1 MTSSSDALAPEVE
14 AVVAACMEV
23 LRQTPSAVVTDI
35 DGTVSA
41 IAPTPAEAMVDPGA
55 KAALAL
61 LAERL
66 TAVAVVSGRAPQDG
80 VAMVGLPELIYVGN
94 HGLERIARG
103 TPWTHP
109 VAAAAQPAIAA
120 ALAEIESA
128 ARAGGDVPWLII
140 ENKGV
145 TGTVHYRL
153 APDQI
158 AAAALLEPLA
168 RAAADRHGLRLTLG
182 RMIFEVRPALA
193 VNKGTAIREL
203 AQDLGLRGV
212 VFFGDDVTDV
222 DAFRALRELREAGD
236 AATLRVGVLGPDT
249 SPAVLAEIDISV
261 DGVPAC
267 AATLIALAARL
278 AREEEAAR
286 AKSAVEDS
294 FRPANRRRIGPG

>member
-1 MTSSSDALAPEVE
+1 
-14 AVVAACMEV
+14 
-23 LRQTPSAVVTDI
+23 
-35 DGTVSA
+35 
-41 IAPTPAEAMVDPGA
+41 
-55 KAALAL
+55 L

-66 TAVAVVSGRAPQDG
+66 AAVAVVSGRAPQDG
-80 VAMVGLPELIYVGN
+80 AAMVGLPELIYVGN

-109 VAAAAQPAIAA
+109 LAAAAQPAIAA

-128 ARAGGDVPWLII
+128 ARAGGDLPWLII

-153 APDQI
+153 APDQM

-182 RMIFEVRPALA
+182 RMIFEVRPAVA

-203 AQDLGLRGV
+203 AQDLGLRGI

-222 DAFRALRELREAGD
+222 DAFRALRELREAGE

-261 DGVPAC
+261 YGVPAC

-278 AREEEAAR
+278 AEEAA
-286 AKSAVEDS
+286 AAQSAVDDS
-294 FRPANRRRIGPG
+294 F

>member
-1 MTSSSDALAPEVE
+1 MASSNDTLTPEVE

-23 LRQTPSAVVTDI
+23 LRQAPSAVVTDI

-66 TAVAVVSGRAPQDG
+66 TAVAVVSGRAPRDG

-120 ALAEIESA
+120 ALAEIEIA
-128 ARAGGDVPWLII
+128 ARAAADVPWLLI

-168 RAAADRHGLRLTLG
+168 RAAADRHGLRLTSG

-203 AQDLGLRGV
+203 AQDLDLRGI

-222 DAFRALRELREAGD
+222 DAFRALRELREAGE

-249 SPAVLAEIDISV
+249 SPAVLAEIDMSV
-261 DGVPAC
+261 VGVPAC

-278 AREEEAAR
+278 AEEAEA
-286 AKSAVEDS
+286 AQSADGDS
-294 FRPANRRRIGPG
+294 LN

>member
-1 MTSSSDALAPEVE
+1 MASSSDALDPEVE
-14 AVVAACMEV
+14 AVVAACMDV
-23 LRQTPSAVVTDI
+23 LRQAPSAVVTDI
-35 DGTVSA
+35 DGTISA

-55 KAALAL
+55 QAALAL
-61 LAERL
+61 LVERL
-66 TAVAVVSGRAPQDG
+66 AVVAVVSGRAPQDG

-109 VAAAAQPAIAA
+109 AAAAAQPAITA

-128 ARAGGDVPWLII
+128 ARAAADVPWLLI

-153 APDQI
+153 SPDPA

-168 RAAADRHGLRLTLG
+168 GAAADRHGLRLTLG

-203 AQDLGLRGV
+203 THDLGLRGI

-222 DAFRALRELREAGD
+222 DAFRALRELREAGE
-236 AATLRVGVLGPDT
+236 ASTLRIGVLGPDT
-249 SPAVLAEIDISV
+249 SPAVLAEIDLSV
-261 DGVPAC
+261 HGVPAC
-267 AATLIALAARL
+267 AATLLALAARL
-278 AREEEAAR
+278 ADTEET
-286 AKSAVEDS
+286 
-294 FRPANRRRIGPG
+294 

>member
-1 MTSSSDALAPEVE
+1 
-14 AVVAACMEV
+14 
-23 LRQTPSAVVTDI
+23 
-35 DGTVSA
+35 
-41 IAPTPAEAMVDPGA
+41 
-55 KAALAL
+55 
-61 LAERL
+61 
-66 TAVAVVSGRAPQDG
+66 VVSVRVPQDG
-80 VAMVGLPELIYVGN
+80 GGMVGLPELIYVGN

-109 VAAAAQPAIAA
+109 VAAAAQPSIAA

-128 ARAGGDVPWLII
+128 ARSVADVPWLLI

-168 RAAADRHGLRLTLG
+168 RSAADRHGLRLTLG

-203 AQDLGLRGV
+203 AQDLGLRGI

-222 DAFRALRELREAGD
+222 DAFRALRELREAGE

-249 SPAVLAEIDISV
+249 SPAVLAEIDLSV
-261 DGVPAC
+261 VGVPAC

-278 AREEEAAR
+278 ADEAEGA
-286 AKSAVEDS
+286 
-294 FRPANRRRIGPG
+294 

>member
-14 AVVAACMEV
+14 AVVAACMDV
-23 LRQTPSAVVTDI
+23 LRQTPAAVVTDI

-66 TAVAVVSGRAPQDG
+66 AAVAVVSGRAPQDG

-120 ALAEIESA
+120 ALAEIEGA
-128 ARAGGDVPWLII
+128 ARSVGDVPWLLI

-145 TGTVHYRL
+145 TGTIHYRL

-168 RAAADRHGLRLTLG
+168 RAAADRHGLRLTHG

-203 AQDLGLRGV
+203 AQDLGLRGI

-222 DAFRALRELREAGD
+222 DAFRALRELREAGA

-261 DGVPAC
+261 SGVPAC
-267 AATLIALAARL
+267 AATLIALAARR
-278 AREEEAAR
+278 AEEAAT
-286 AKSAVEDS
+286 AQSALDDS
-294 FRPANRRRIGPG
+294 F

>member
-1 MTSSSDALAPEVE
+1 VAFVSDALTPEVG
-14 AVVAACMEV
+14 AVVTACMEV

-35 DGTVSA
+35 DGTISA

-66 TAVAVVSGRAPQDG
+66 AAVAVVSGRAPQDG
-80 VAMVGLPELIYVGN
+80 VAMVGLPELTYVGN

-109 VAAAAQPAIAA
+109 MAAAAQPAIAA

-128 ARAGGDVPWLII
+128 ARAAADVPWLLV

-145 TGTVHYRL
+145 TGTIHYRL

-158 AAAALLEPLA
+158 AAVALLEPLA
-168 RAAADRHGLRLTLG
+168 HAAATRHALRLTLG
-182 RMIFEVRPALA
+182 RMIFEMRPALA

-203 AQDLGLRGV
+203 AEDLGLRGI

-222 DAFRALRELREAGD
+222 DAFRALRELREAGE
-236 AATLRVGVLGPDT
+236 AATLRVGVLGSET
-249 SPAVLAEIDISV
+249 SPAVLAEIDVSV
-261 DGVPAC
+261 NGVAAC
-267 AATLIALAARL
+267 AATLLALAARL
-278 AREEEAAR
+278 AEEAE
-286 AKSAVEDS
+286 SALGVDQAS
-294 FRPANRRRIGPG
+294 FKPASGRQTGPD

>member
-1 MTSSSDALAPEVE
+1 MASASHALAPEVD
-14 AVVAACMEV
+14 AVVSACMEV
-23 LRQTPSAVVTDI
+23 LRQAPSAVVTDI
-35 DGTVSA
+35 DGTISA

-61 LAERL
+61 LVERL
-66 TAVAVVSGRAPQDG
+66 AAVAVVSGRAPQDG
-80 VAMVGLPELIYVGN
+80 AAMVGLPELTYVGN
-94 HGLERIARG
+94 HGLERITRG

-109 VAAAAQPAIAA
+109 VAAAAQPAITA

-128 ARAGGDVPWLII
+128 ARAAADVPWLLI

-158 AAAALLEPLA
+158 EAAALLEPLA
-168 RAAADRHGLRLTLG
+168 RSAANRRGLRLTPG

-193 VNKGTAIREL
+193 VNKGTALREL
-203 AQDLGLRGV
+203 AQDLGLRGI

-222 DAFRALRELREAGD
+222 DAFRALRELREAGE

-249 SPAVLAEIDISV
+249 SALVLAEIDMSV
-261 DGVPAC
+261 DGVSAC

-278 AREEEAAR
+278 AEDAEDGRR
-286 AKSAVEDS
+286 PVEDS
-294 FRPANRRRIGPG
+294 SRPAPDRQT

>member
-1 MTSSSDALAPEVE
+1 MASSSDTLAPDVD
-14 AVVAACMEV
+14 AVVSACMEV
-23 LRQTPSAVVTDI
+23 LRQVPSAMVTDI
-35 DGTVSA
+35 DGTISA

-66 TAVAVVSGRAPQDG
+66 AVIAVVSGRAPQDG
-80 VAMVGLPELIYVGN
+80 AAMVGLPELIYVGN

-109 VAAAAQPAIAA
+109 LAAAAQSAITA
-120 ALAEIESA
+120 ALTEIENA
-128 ARAGGDVPWLII
+128 ARMADDAPWLLV

-203 AQDLGLRGV
+203 AQDLGLRGIV
-212 VFFGDDVTDV
+212 CFGDDVTDV
-222 DAFRALRELREAGD
+222 DAFRALRELREAGE

-249 SPAVLAEIDISV
+249 SPAVLAEIDLSV
-261 DGVPAC
+261 NGVPAC
-267 AATLIALAARL
+267 AATLLALAARL
-278 AREEEAAR
+278 ADTEET
-286 AKSAVEDS
+286 D
-294 FRPANRRRIGPG
+294 GG

>member
-1 MTSSSDALAPEVE
+1 MASSNDTLTPEVE

-66 TAVAVVSGRAPQDG
+66 AAVAVVSGRAPQDG
-80 VAMVGLPELIYVGN
+80 AAMVGLPELIYVGN
-94 HGLERIARG
+94 HGLERIVRG

-120 ALAEIESA
+120 ALAELESA
-128 ARAGGDVPWLII
+128 ARAAADMPWLLI

-145 TGTVHYRL
+145 TGTIHYRL
-153 APDQI
+153 APDQT
-158 AAAALLEPLA
+158 AAEVLLEPLA
-168 RAAADRHGLRLTLG
+168 RAVADRHGLRLTLG

-203 AQDLGLRGV
+203 AQDLGLRGI

-222 DAFRALRELREAGD
+222 DAFRALRELREAGE

-249 SPAVLAEIDISV
+249 SPAVLAEIDVSV
-261 DGVPAC
+261 NGVPAC

-278 AREEEAAR
+278 AEEAEAAR
-286 AKSAVEDS
+286 SAVEDS
-294 FRPANRRRIGPG
+294 FGSADRRRTGPD

>member
-1 MTSSSDALAPEVE
+1 MTSSSDALAPDVE
-14 AVVAACMEV
+14 AVVVACMEV

-66 TAVAVVSGRAPQDG
+66 AAVAVVSGRAPQDG
-80 VAMVGLPELIYVGN
+80 AAMVGLPELIYVGN

-109 VAAAAQPAIAA
+109 VAAAAQPSIAA

-128 ARAGGDVPWLII
+128 ARAGDDLPWLLV

-145 TGTVHYRL
+145 TGTIHYRL
-153 APDQI
+153 APDQ
-158 AAAALLEPLA
+158 AAAIALLEPLT

-182 RMIFEVRPALA
+182 RMIFELRPALA

-203 AQDLGLRGV
+203 ALDLGLRGI

-222 DAFRALRELREAGD
+222 DAFRTLRELREAGE
-236 AATLRVGVLGPDT
+236 AATLRVGVLGPET
-249 SPAVLAEIDISV
+249 SPTVLAAIDMSV

-278 AREEEAAR
+278 ALADD
-286 AKSAVEDS
+286 SADAQSVGKDS
-294 FRPANRRRIGPG
+294 FRRANGRQTGPD

>member
-1 MTSSSDALAPEVE
+1 MASASDPLTSEVD
-14 AVVAACMEV
+14 AVVAACLEV
-23 LRQTPSAVVTDI
+23 LRQKPSAVVTDI
-35 DGTVSA
+35 DGTVSP
-41 IAPTPAEAMVDPGA
+41 IALTPAEAIVDPGA

-66 TAVAVVSGRAPQDG
+66 TAVAVVSGRAPRDG
-80 VAMVGLPELIYVGN
+80 EEMVGLPELIYIGN

-128 ARAGGDVPWLII
+128 ARAAADVPWLLV

-145 TGTVHYRL
+145 TGTIHYRL
-153 APDQI
+153 APDQV
-158 AAAALLEPLA
+158 AAAALLEPVA
-168 RAAADRHGLRLTLG
+168 RAAAERHGLRLTLG
-182 RMIFEVRPALA
+182 RMIFEVRPVLA
-193 VNKGTAIREL
+193 VNKGTAIRDL
-203 AQDLGLRGV
+203 AQDLGLRGI

-222 DAFRALRELREAGD
+222 DAFRALRELREAGE

-249 SPAVLAEIDISV
+249 SPSVIAEIDMSV
-261 DGVPAC
+261 DGVPTC

-278 AREEEAAR
+278 AEEAEGA
-286 AKSAVEDS
+286 
-294 FRPANRRRIGPG
+294 

>member
-1 MTSSSDALAPEVE
+1 MASRNDALAPEVK

-23 LRQTPSAVVTDI
+23 LRPTPSAVITDI

-61 LAERL
+61 LAERVA
-66 TAVAVVSGRAPQDG
+66 AVAVVSGRAPQDG
-80 VAMVGLPELIYVGN
+80 AAMVGLPELIYVGN
-94 HGLERIARG
+94 HGLERIVRG
-103 TPWTHP
+103 IPWTHP

-120 ALAEIESA
+120 ALAEFESA
-128 ARAGGDVPWLII
+128 ARAAADMPWLLI

-145 TGTVHYRL
+145 TGTIHYRL
-153 APDQI
+153 APDQT
-158 AAAALLEPLA
+158 AAAVLLEPLA
-168 RAAADRHGLRLTLG
+168 RKVADRHGLRLTLG

-203 AQDLGLRGV
+203 AQDLGLRGI

-222 DAFRALRELREAGD
+222 DAFRALRELREAGE

-249 SPAVLAEIDISV
+249 SPAVLAEIDASV
-261 DGVPAC
+261 NGVPAC
-267 AATLIALAARL
+267 AATLIGLAARL
-278 AREEEAAR
+278 AEEAEDAR
-286 AKSAVEDS
+286 SAVEDS
-294 FRPANRRRIGPG
+294 FGLANRRRRGPD

>member
-1 MTSSSDALAPEVE
+1 MTSSNDAFAPDVE
-14 AVVAACMEV
+14 AVVAACMDV

-66 TAVAVVSGRAPQDG
+66 AAVAVVSGRAPQDG
-80 VAMVGLPELIYVGN
+80 AAMVGLPELIYVGN

-109 VAAAAQPAIAA
+109 VAAAAQPSIAA

-128 ARAGGDVPWLII
+128 ARSVADMPWLLI

-168 RAAADRHGLRLTLG
+168 RSAADRHGLRLTLG

-203 AQDLGLRGV
+203 AQDLGLRGI

-222 DAFRALRELREAGD
+222 DAFRALRELREAGE

-249 SPAVLAEIDISV
+249 SPAVLAEIDLSV
-261 DGVPAC
+261 VGVPAC

-278 AREEEAAR
+278 ADEAEGA
-286 AKSAVEDS
+286 
-294 FRPANRRRIGPG
+294 

>member
-1 MTSSSDALAPEVE
+1 MASSSDALAPEVE
-14 AVVAACMEV
+14 AVVVACLEV

-66 TAVAVVSGRAPQDG
+66 AAVAVVSGRAPQDG
-80 VAMVGLPELIYVGN
+80 MAMVGLPELTYVGN

-109 VAAAAQPAIAA
+109 VAVAAQPAIAA

-128 ARAGGDVPWLII
+128 ARGVSDVPWLLV

-145 TGTVHYRL
+145 TGTIHYRL

-193 VNKGTAIREL
+193 VNKGTAIRDL
-203 AQDLGLRGV
+203 AQDLGLRGI

-222 DAFRALRELREAGD
+222 DAFRALRELRETGE

-249 SPAVLAEIDISV
+249 SPAVLAEIDMSLH
-261 DGVPAC
+261 GVSAC

-278 AREEEAAR
+278 SLDEGAEGA
-286 AKSAVEDS
+286 
-294 FRPANRRRIGPG
+294 

>member
-1 MTSSSDALAPEVE
+1 MVSAGDALAPEVD
-14 AVVAACMEV
+14 AVVSACMEV
-23 LRQTPSAVVTDI
+23 LRQAPSAVVTDI
-35 DGTVSA
+35 DGTISA

-61 LAERL
+61 LGERL
-66 TAVAVVSGRAPQDG
+66 AAVAVVSGRAPQDG
-80 VAMVGLPELIYVGN
+80 VAMVGLPELTYVGN
-94 HGLERIARG
+94 HGLERIVGG

-120 ALAEIESA
+120 ALAEIENA
-128 ARAGGDVPWLII
+128 AHMAADVPWLLV

-145 TGTVHYRL
+145 TGTIHYRL
-153 APDQI
+153 APDPA
-158 AAAALLEPLA
+158 AAAALLEPLL

-203 AQDLGLRGV
+203 VRDLGLRGI

-222 DAFRALRELREAGD
+222 DAFRALRELREAGE

-249 SPAVLAEIDISV
+249 SPAVLAEIDMSV
-261 DGVPAC
+261 VGVPAC

-278 AREEEAAR
+278 AEEAEGALGVDEG
-286 AKSAVEDS
+286 SS
-294 FRPANRRRIGPG
+294 GPASD

>member
-1 MTSSSDALAPEVE
+1 VAFVSDALTPEVG
-14 AVVAACMEV
+14 AVVTACMEV

-35 DGTVSA
+35 DGTISA

-66 TAVAVVSGRAPQDG
+66 AAVAVVSGRAPQDG
-80 VAMVGLPELIYVGN
+80 VAMVGLPELTYVGN

-109 VAAAAQPAIAA
+109 MAAAAQPAIAA

-128 ARAGGDVPWLII
+128 ARAAADVPWLLV

-145 TGTVHYRL
+145 TGTIHYRL

-158 AAAALLEPLA
+158 AAVALLEPLA
-168 RAAADRHGLRLTLG
+168 HAAATRHALRLTLG

-203 AQDLGLRGV
+203 VEDLGLRGI
-212 VFFGDDVTDV
+212 VFFGTDV
-222 DAFRALRELREAGD
+222 DAFQALRELREAGE
-236 AATLRVGVLGPDT
+236 AATLHVGVLGPET
-249 SPAVLAEIDISV
+249 SPTVLAEIDVSV
-261 DGVPAC
+261 NGVASC
-267 AATLIALAARL
+267 AATLLALAARL
-278 AREEEAAR
+278 AEEAE
-286 AKSAVEDS
+286 SALGVDQAS
-294 FRPANRRRIGPG
+294 FKPASGRQTGPD

>member
-1 MTSSSDALAPEVE
+1 MTSSNDAFAPDVE
-14 AVVAACMEV
+14 AVVAACMDV
-23 LRQTPSAVVTDI
+23 LRQTPSAMVTDI
-35 DGTVSA
+35 DGTVSP

-66 TAVAVVSGRAPQDG
+66 AAVAVVSGRAPQDG

-128 ARAGGDVPWLII
+128 ARAAADVPWLLV

-145 TGTVHYRL
+145 TGTIHYRL
-153 APDQI
+153 APDQT

-203 AQDLGLRGV
+203 AQDLGLRGI

-222 DAFRALRELREAGD
+222 DAFRALRELREAGE

-249 SPAVLAEIDISV
+249 SPAVLAEIDINV
-261 DGVPAC
+261 YGVPAC

-278 AREEEAAR
+278 AEEAKAMQSEIEGTSDQQT
-286 AKSAVEDS
+286 A
-294 FRPANRRRIGPG
+294 GG

>member
-1 MTSSSDALAPEVE
+1 MASSNDTLTPEVE

-23 LRQTPSAVVTDI
+23 LRQAPSAVVTDI

-66 TAVAVVSGRAPQDG
+66 TAVAVVSGRAPRDG

-109 VAAAAQPAIAA
+109 VAAEAQPAIAA
-120 ALAEIESA
+120 ALAEIEIA
-128 ARAGGDVPWLII
+128 ARAAADVPWLLI

-168 RAAADRHGLRLTLG
+168 RAAADRHGLRLTSG

-203 AQDLGLRGV
+203 AQDLDLRGI

-222 DAFRALRELREAGD
+222 DAFRALRELREAGE

-249 SPAVLAEIDISV
+249 SPAVLAEIDMSV
-261 DGVPAC
+261 VGVPAC

-278 AREEEAAR
+278 AEEAEA
-286 AKSAVEDS
+286 AQSADGDS
-294 FRPANRRRIGPG
+294 LN